1 MTWGFHQRFH
11 KQLSTGKRSR
21 QVIPWGKTLVS
32 YANESKLAGLISPP
46 HAARMLVRYGNLLSL
61 SVALLSMGGH
71 VVAQTSTMTR
81 PVPQILSTS
90 PDGCFLI
97 RRSQA
102 EPGEHGEARKSL
114 EICNA
119 AGEVLYSWD
128 SGLGVTTV
136 FWSSDNRYLAVNDMP
151 GEQGDLVRLFSLDKS
166 KPAVEALRQPNGKKL
181 IEREQERHGSFLS
194 AVDAVSLRAEEW
206 RDGRLW
212 CQLTGTSHPK
222 RQPTV
227 HVPFHHLLVF
237 GVKGEEE
244 PVLEQEWTLTEPR
257 EIPVRDPSP

>member
-1 MTWGFHQRFH
+1 MLAGCVH
-11 KQLSTGKRSR
+11 
-21 QVIPWGKTLVS
+21 
-32 YANESKLAGLISPP
+32 ESKLAGLISPP
-46 HAARMLVRYGNLLSL
+46 HAALMPVWYRNLLSL
-61 SVALLSMGGH
+61 SVALLSIAAH
-71 VVAQTSTMTR
+71 AVAQTPTMT

-90 PDGCFLI
+90 PDGCFLV
-97 RRSQA
+97 RRAQA

-136 FWSSDNRYLAVNDMP
+136 LWSPDNRYLAVNDMP
-151 GEQGDLVRLFSLDKS
+151 GEQGDLVSLFSLNKS
-166 KPAVEALRQPNGKKL
+166 KPAVGVLRQPNGKKM
-181 IEREQERHGSFLS
+181 IEAEQERHGSFLS
-194 AVDAVSLRAEEW
+194 AVEAVSLRAEEW

-257 EIPVRDPSP
+257 EISVRDPAP

>member
-1 MTWGFHQRFH
+1 MLAGCVH
-11 KQLSTGKRSR
+11 
-21 QVIPWGKTLVS
+21 
-32 YANESKLAGLISPP
+32 ESKLAGLISPP
-46 HAARMLVRYGNLLSL
+46 HAGRMFFWFGNFLSL
-61 SVALLSMGGH
+61 CAALLSMAGH
-71 VVAQTSTMTR
+71 AVAQAPTMT

-90 PDGCFLI
+90 PDGCFLV
-97 RRSQA
+97 RRAQA

-136 FWSSDNRYLAVNDMP
+136 LWSPDNRYLAVNDMP
-151 GEQGDLVRLFSLDKS
+151 GEQGDLVRLFSLNKS
-166 KPAVEALRQPNGKKL
+166 KPAVGVLRQPNGKKM
-181 IEREQERHGSFLS
+181 IEAEQERHGSFLS
-194 AVDAVSLRAEEW
+194 AVEAVSLRAEEW

-257 EIPVRDPSP
+257 EIPVRDPAP